1 MTDTLR
7 GRNALVTGATGGLG
21 AALAESLAAAG
32 ARVALHYLGA
42 PPSEEQLAELQRLS
56 DHKPVVVEADLRDE
70 DEVRTLFATL
80 RDEHAEP
87 DILVNNAGV
96 LIQSRFTDTTLA
108 DWNTT
113 LAVNLTGAFLCAREA
128 VPGMLARGHGCI
140 VNIASQLAFKGAK
153 ETAAYSASK
162 GGIVGLTRALAREVG
177 PVVRVNAIAPGPIWT
192 PLNDPYADEQWIAE
206 RTSGAVLR
214 RLAMPEEVA
223 RTVVFLASD
232 AGELMHGQSLHV
244 NGGGVMA

>member
-1 MTDTLR
+1 
-7 GRNALVTGATGGLG
+7 
-21 AALAESLAAAG
+21 LAAAG
-32 ARVALHYLGA
+32 ARVALHYVGQ
-42 PPSEEQLAELQRLS
+42 PPSEDQFAELQRLS

-70 DEVRTLFATL
+70 DAVRGLFAVL
-80 RDEHAEP
+80 RERQADP

-113 LAVNLTGAFLCAREA
+113 LAVNLTGAFLCSREA

-140 VNIASQLAFKGAK
+140 VNISSQLAFKGAK
-153 ETAAYSASK
+153 ETAAYTASK
-162 GGIVGLTRALAREVG
+162 GGVMGLTKALARELG
-177 PVVRVNAIAPGPIWT
+177 PTIRVNAIAPGPIWT

-214 RLAMPEEVA
+214 RLATPDEVA
-223 RTVVFLASD
+223 RTVVFLVSD
-232 AGELMHGQSLHV
+232 AGALMHGQALHA